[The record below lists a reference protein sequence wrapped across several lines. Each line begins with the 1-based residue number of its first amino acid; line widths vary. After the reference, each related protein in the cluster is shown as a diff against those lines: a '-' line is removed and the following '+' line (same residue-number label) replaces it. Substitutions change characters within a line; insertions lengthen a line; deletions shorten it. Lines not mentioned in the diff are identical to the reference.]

1 MLFFAKLPKA
11 MSKRAPGTR
20 EIKAA
25 SVTVLMLAVNQRILE
40 VYKPWLTL
48 VRGCPHTGVQTSLP
62 SGMLYI
68 HRFLTL
74 SLRPLWKLTLAWSG
88 LSYFNTLPTSLWGL
102 TLCSCL
108 RSFEPA
114 LFSLECSSCSLC
126 PLLPCPF
133 CRAQLNVIPSDP
145 PDQVSC
151 LSYLSSLPGILYFI
165 QHSSCLEFLV
175 DVSFPC

>member
-40 VYKPWLTL
+40 VYKPRLTL
-48 VRGCPHTGVQTSLP
+48 IRGCPHTGVQTSLP

-74 SLRPLWKLTLAWSG
+74 SLRPLWKHTLAWSG
-88 LSYFNTLPTSLWGL
+88 LSCFNSLPTSLWGL

-114 LFSLECSSCSLC
+114 LSSLECSYPTLSVPYSHALFAGPSLM
-126 PLLPCPF
+126 
-133 CRAQLNVIPSDP
+133 
-145 PDQVSC
+145 
-151 LSYLSSLPGILYFI
+151 
-165 QHSSCLEFLV
+165 
-175 DVSFPC
+175 